1 MIKKSLTICLWVN
14 SNMVVQY
21 SICIWTVLILFDKRE
36 ISRIQR
42 ITIYFFTFY
51 IPPFD
56 SEDAKVIRI
65 GGHAKKG
72 VASF

>member
-1 MIKKSLTICLWVN
+1 MNNLFWVN
-14 SNMVVQY
+14 SNTVVQY

-65 GGHAKKG
+65 GGHAKKD